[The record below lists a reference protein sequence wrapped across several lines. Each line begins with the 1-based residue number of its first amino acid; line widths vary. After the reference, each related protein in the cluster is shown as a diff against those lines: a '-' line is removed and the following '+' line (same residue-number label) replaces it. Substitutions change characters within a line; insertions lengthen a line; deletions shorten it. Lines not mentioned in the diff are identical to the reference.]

1 MTGHGTARPHCP
13 RGVLLLA
20 AALIAAAPWHAA
32 ASERDGYK
40 LLFLGPV
47 RPVVMRMHITIN
59 GRTLD
64 AVWQDYFDRAVRRLD
79 LDGNEQLSKEELRGV
94 ARVAAGGRGEPAPE
108 LVTQLERL
116 ADAQQGSLS
125 RSTALDWLQTA
136 APPLAVV
143 HLAAPR
149 GTPALFTLLDGDA
162 DGTLSPEELGRAVQ
176 SASRRDF
183 NDNQLLTA
191 AELQAVPPAA
201 SQPLDE
207 DLSASLR
214 VALFSSPSDVAV
226 ALSALVS
233 RYDRNRDGLL
243 RFHPRAEAELLLS
256 TSQTQ
261 LDLDA
266 DGALS
271 PRELARLPS
280 LEPDMELWI
289 PFGRLTATDRN
300 RPQPAGEPTWVLR
313 RRSNFNHHLLVDD
326 AQIELERRNRDP
338 AADDTADPRVSDF
351 DRDNNGYLSPH
362 EVADNPLLAASFAAI
377 DANGD
382 SMVYADELAAWFH
395 MLAQAASCRVLI
407 EVQDEGQDLFSLID
421 RDRDGRLTYRELRS
435 APATA
440 AAADKNGDG
449 LLSALEIPLR
459 VNMVISRGTP
469 ALAQTPVPPR
479 PASSRGSRPPATAGP
494 AWFNK
499 MDRNEDGELS
509 PREFL
514 GPAEAFQRLDAN
526 QDGLVDAGEA
536 ATANAATAASSAA
549 EASEGDSGTPNPP

>member
-1 MTGHGTARPHCP
+1 MTGSGAARPYWQKCI
-13 RGVLLLA
+13 LLL
-20 AALIAAAPWHAA
+20 AALIAAVPWHAA
-32 ASERDGYK
+32 AGENDGYK

-59 GRTLD
+59 GRVLE
-64 AVWQDYFDRAVRRLD
+64 AVWQEYFDRALRRLD
-79 LDGNEQLSKEELRGV
+79 LDGNKQLSGEELRGV
-94 ARVAAGGRGEPAPE
+94 ARLAAGGRGEPDPA

-116 ADAQQGSLS
+116 ADTQQGSLS
-125 RSTALDWLQTA
+125 RSAALDWLRTA
-136 APPLAVV
+136 APPLSIV
-143 HLAAPR
+143 HVAAPR
-149 GTPALFTLLDGDA
+149 EPPALFTLLDQNA
-162 DGTLSPEELGRAVQ
+162 DGTLSPEELARAVH

-191 AELQAVPPAA
+191 AELQAAPPAA
-201 SQPLDE
+201 SELLDS
-207 DLSASLR
+207 DLSAGVR
-214 VALFSSPSDVAV
+214 VALFSTPADVAA

-243 RFHPRAEAELLLS
+243 RFSPRAEAELLLS
-256 TSQTQ
+256 TAQAQ

-271 PRELARLPS
+271 AGELERLSS
-280 LEPDMELWI
+280 LEPDIELWI

-300 RPQPAGEPTWVLR
+300 RPQPAGEPAWVLR
-313 RRSNFNHHLLVDD
+313 RRSNFNHDLLLDD
-326 AQIELERRNRDP
+326 AQIEIERRNRDP

-351 DRDNNGYLSPH
+351 DRDNNGYLTRH

-382 SMVYADELAAWFH
+382 GMVYGDELAAWFH
-395 MLAQAASCRVLI
+395 MQAQAASCRVLL
-407 EVQDEGQDLFSLID
+407 EVRDEGQDLFTLID

-435 APATA
+435 APAA
-440 AAADKNGDG
+440 ATPADKNGDG

-469 ALAQTPVPPR
+469 ALAQSAATPR
-479 PASSRGSRPPATAGP
+479 PATVRGSGRPATSGP

-499 MDRNEDGELS
+499 MDRNEDGELT

-514 GPAEAFQRLDAN
+514 GPAAVFQRLDAN
-526 QDGLVDAGEA
+526 RDGLLDAGEA
-536 ATANAATAASSAA
+536 AAADAAAAGTSAA
-549 EASEGDSGTPNPP
+549 DAGNADSDTPNPP